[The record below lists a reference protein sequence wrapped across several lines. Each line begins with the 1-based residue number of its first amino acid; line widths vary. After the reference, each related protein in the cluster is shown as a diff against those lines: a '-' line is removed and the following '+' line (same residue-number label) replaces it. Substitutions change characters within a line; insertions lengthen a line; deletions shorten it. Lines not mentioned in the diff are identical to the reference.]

1 MPENE
6 LHLTPQGGTRSGE
19 DISVSGDKTSIGRAE
34 SCDITLED
42 EEISREHA
50 EIRRTGSGDFEVAD
64 LGSRNGVFVNGQR
77 ISEPTGLKAGDE
89 LRVGE
94 TTLSVSGGGART
106 QVGGGQTRLAGAG
119 VTRMASAPAPIL
131 LTGNSGPGAGKEVA
145 LEGDAVVIGR
155 EPDCDLV
162 LDDDEVS
169 RHHAEIRRTAGGAE
183 IRDLGSRNG
192 TWVDG
197 TRISGPTPLRGG
209 ETVKVGRTSF
219 DAKGEGAPT
228 TPLTAAAGG
237 TPQQPIQKPQT
248 PSGVQRQKIQESANR
263 SMIIA
268 AAAIVIALL
277 VAGLAIAGVFSGDD
291 GDEGSSVVLARDVVR
306 DVTPSTVLVNAYE
319 GGKRAGNGSGW
330 VYNADQGLIVTNAH
344 VVEGGSRFEVG
355 VGNELRRAYV
365 VGVSPCDDLALLRT
379 NRHANL
385 KTMALGSQSQIK
397 LGDRAFVIGFP
408 GNASLEDELVVTE
421 GAVSVVKT
429 RPDLVGAVDP
439 NAITFPNVVQL
450 DATINPGNS
459 GGPSVNEKRQ
469 LIGVNTFTIGIEDQN
484 FAIGVDQVKKVVPQ
498 LARGDSIGYGG
509 FGLDALS
516 EEDAAQLG
524 IPVLGL
530 IVTSVLPNS
539 TADQVGLTPGS
550 LVLGVGGQRV
560 ETKQDYCNAVQ
571 NVESGETVPLELIGP
586 NGQETVRIPFE

>member
-19 DISVSGDKTSIGRAE
+19 DISVTGEKISIGRAE
-34 SCDITLED
+34 SCDVTLED

-64 LGSRNGVFVNGQR
+64 LGSRNGVFVNGRQ
-77 ISEPTGLKAGDE
+77 ISEPTSLKAGDE

-106 QVGGGQTRLAGAG
+106 RVGGGETRLAGGG
-119 VTRMASAPAPIL
+119 VTRMASAPAPII
-131 LTGNSGPGAGKEVA
+131 LTGSSGPGAGKEVA

-155 EPDCDLV
+155 EPGCDLV

-169 RHHAEIRRTAGGAE
+169 RRHAEIRRTAGGAE

-228 TPLTAAAGG
+228 TPLAATAGQ
-237 TPQQPIQKPQT
+237 TPERPIPKPET
-248 PSGVQRQKIQESANR
+248 PSGVQRQKLQESVNR
-263 SMIIA
+263 SMIVA
-268 AAAIVIALL
+268 VAAIVIALL
-277 VAGLAIAGVFSGDD
+277 VVGLAIAGVFSGDD
-291 GDEGSSVVLARDVVR
+291 DGKNGTGVVLARDVVR

-385 KTMALGSQSQIK
+385 KTIALGSQSEIK

-439 NAITFPNVVQL
+439 NAITYPNVVQL
-450 DATINPGNS
+450 DATINSGNS
-459 GGPSVNEKRQ
+459 GGPAVNDKRQ

-509 FGLDALS
+509 FGLDALT
-516 EEDAAQLG
+516 EEDAQALG

-539 TADQVGLTPGS
+539 TADQVGLAP
-550 LVLGVGGQRV
+550 
-560 ETKQDYCNAVQ
+560 
-571 NVESGETVPLELIGP
+571 
-586 NGQETVRIPFE
+586 